1 MIVCKGDRVIVIAAM
16 ELGRQIA
23 EQDALRLLGILAGLR
38 DLPDQIRVHNTPPR
52 TCPKRQRSRF
62 RAGHPGLP
70 KAKLIARLTPTE
82 DRYTNN
88 KGGSRMIVILRRPNQ
103 SDILLA
109 FVPA

>member
-1 MIVCKGDRVIVIAAM
+1 MTK
-16 ELGRQIA
+16 
-23 EQDALRLLGILAGLR
+23 
-38 DLPDQIRVHNTPPR
+38 LPRP
-52 TCPKRQRSRF
+52 
-62 RAGHPGLP
+62 
-70 KAKLIARLTPTE
+70 TPTR